1 MSGNLLRISLDRR
14 GDATTECDIIQTGF
28 RIWGCV
34 VAGSRVRRS
43 SSGAGGLPCGPQW
56 WAEVT
61 ARAGVWSSDGSS
73 ALKPPPC
80 GEGDFAGDAG
90 DADGP
95 VGAGSGGV
103 GPEDSPSA
111 AGASAESS
119 AEPGF
124 GDGAGVSSW
133 GLVVAVEAAVSG
145 LVGGGVPGSAADCA
159 AEVEVL
165 VGARDRLVAAIAARV
180 GVVHRGGEAKA
191 RGHGSTRSWLR
202 GGCGLDGGSAG
213 RVLGLAVE
221 LARLPVVA
229 ARFAAGE
236 LSEGVV
242 AAICVAVSGLSDAQV
257 RVAEP
262 ILVELAE
269 RAGPAEVARAGRYLR
284 EILDPGVSDRE
295 SEADQGRR
303 FLRVRPMG
311 SGGVEGEFRLPREAG
326 ARLRA
331 WLDAYA
337 RPGVVG
343 DDRPLRVRNADALI
357 ALLGSKVT
365 TELLVLVP
373 AESLPD
379 DHPANPANAANSG

>member
-1 MSGNLLRISLDRR
+1 MRADPLRNRAPSGAFWWTCSGTRQR
-14 GDATTECDIIQTGF
+14 GVVDVRTSPDASTWDFVVCGNGCGMPGCEIIQTGF

-34 VAGSRVRRS
+34 VAGSRVWRS

-80 GEGDFAGDAG
+80 GEGDFVGDAG
-90 DADGP
+90 GAEAGP
-95 VGAGSGGV
+95 VGSGPGGAGSEGAGPEGAGSEGAGSGGSGSGGV

-257 RVAEP
+257 GVAEP

-303 FLRVRPMG
+303 FLRVRP
-311 SGGVEGEFRLPREAG
+311 
-326 ARLRA
+326 
-331 WLDAYA
+331 
-337 RPGVVG
+337 
-343 DDRPLRVRNADALI
+343 
-357 ALLGSKVT
+357 
-365 TELLVLVP
+365 
-373 AESLPD
+373 
-379 DHPANPANAANSG
+379 